1 MYSVKCKEIIGRW
14 YKGKYKIIKPIGSGG
29 VGEIYLANH
38 EYRGLVALKVTK
50 SMMSITKEYDV
61 MKRYEGKDYIPKVY
75 ELDDFEIHGEI
86 YHYFAMEYIKGYNL
100 TKVMKDS
107 LPLKL
112 KIDIFIIILQIIAD
126 INDEGL
132 IYSDLKHEN
141 IMVDERNLTIRLVDF
156 GSLTQFGKGV
166 KEYTPLYDR
175 CSWGLGDRVADISYQ
190 TFSAA
195 ILLMTLLIGRKLTP
209 DKDKIKSAMDILKK
223 DNIPKTL
230 IDLIEKVLQG
240 DIIDCRTFLRN
251 LRQIDLSEK
260 DKVFGIDSWLDSI
273 IAILVFLLG
282 FMLMKLNE
290 TSFRGGI
297 NPR

>member
-1 MYSVKCKEIIGRW
+1 MYSVKCKEITGRW

-38 EYRGLVALKVTK
+38 ENRGLVALKVTK
-50 SMMSITKEYDV
+50 SMMSITKEYDA
-61 MKRYEGKDYIPKVY
+61 MKKYEGKDYIPAVY

-86 YHYFAMEYIKGYNL
+86 YHYFAMEYIEGYDL
-100 TKVMKDS
+100 TKVMKGS

-156 GSLTQFGKGV
+156 GSLTQLGKGV

-175 CSWGLGDRVADISYQ
+175 YSWGLGTRAADISYQ
-190 TFSAA
+190 TFGAA
-195 ILLMTLLIGRKLTP
+195 MLLMTLLVGRKLTP
-209 DKDKIKSAMDILKK
+209 DKDKIRSVIEILIK

-240 DIIDCRTFLRN
+240 DIIDCRTFLIN
-251 LRQIDLSEK
+251 LRKIDLSAK
-260 DKVFGIDSWLDSI
+260 DKVFRINPWLDSI

-282 FMLMKLNE
+282 VMLIRFKAL
-290 TSFRGGI
+290 TPFSLF
-297 NPR
+297 